1 MALTRMPRNS
11 VGFRGRQCVTGQ
23 QVRENSITAHVL
35 DAVLGHPRESHHARI
50 VREGFTAR
58 VLREPR
64 LRPRFLRYIRL
75 DGGLDVLHGRQDRQ

>member
-35 DAVLGHPRESHHARI
+35 DAVLGHPREGHHARI
-50 VREGFTAR
+50 VREGFTER
-58 VLREPR
+58 VLRIAG
-64 LRPRFLRYIRL
+64 LRFGFLRYIRVNSR
-75 DGGLDVLHGRQDRQ
+75 LDVLHGRQDRQ